1 MVTDAGF
8 VPWAE
13 SGISTL
19 VGRRPFDSCQAR
31 ISSSPVNSPWAPAAG
46 WSVAAAVPVTSHR
59 IRSRS
64 ASSASHP
71 WISSPGW
78 AGWQLAR
85 PGIAA
90 TASHS
95 LGLYFI
101 VHDPSG

>member
-1 MVTDAGF
+1 MAADAGL

-19 VGRRPFDSCQAR
+19 VGWRPRESCQAR
-31 ISSSPVNSPWAPAAG
+31 ISSRPVSSPAAPAAG
-46 WSVAAAVPVTSHR
+46 CSVAAKVPVTSHR

-64 ASSASHP
+64 ARSASHP
-71 WISSPGW
+71 WIWSSGW
-78 AGWQLAR
+78 AGWQPAS